1 METQIRDRNA
11 PPALFELSATVR
23 TLHMRVVVL
32 VTVVECMS
40 VRSHSQLRMFVPEG
54 TKLNAKRKSSERS
67 AAGDGR

>member
-1 METQIRDRNA
+1 M
-11 PPALFELSATVR
+11 SATVR